1 MDVDELVRR
10 LSILR
15 TEFLRTRRVFPADAV
30 DDAMVFVATARHLK
44 VTPEGGDRELIEQ
57 LSRAARVCDS
67 SLMEVAALRLE
78 NLVRRIEEL
87 ERGF

>member
-1 MDVDELVRR
+1 MDVDELVRS

-15 TEFLRTRRVFPADAV
+15 KEFLRTRRVFPADAV
-30 DDAMVFVATARHLK
+30 EKSMDFVATARHLK
-44 VTPEGGDRELIEQ
+44 VTPEGGDRELIRQ
-57 LSRAARVCDS
+57 LSAAAIDCDS

-78 NLVRRIEEL
+78 TLVRRIEEL